1 MSTNTA
7 PRDAVTL
14 SPFGTGVPGARKAL
28 LLLLA
33 INLFNYIDRYILNAL
48 LKPIE
53 TDLLPEN
60 GPTNGTLL
68 GLLVPAFMV
77 TYMVFA
83 PVFGWLSDRMSRWV
97 LIAIGVILW
106 TLASGASGL
115 PGSYV
120 SWFPDTGLRSA
131 VLFGAGWLFWL
142 LVLTRCLVGIGEA
155 AYGPAAPALISDLY
169 PVKVRG
175 QVLSLFYAAIP
186 VGGALGYVWGGAIGW
201 PDAFYW
207 VIPPGLVLGVACLLM
222 RDPPRGQTDVQDP
235 SLVGHKTSTPTRS
248 SPRGQTGVQDPS
260 RVSDH
265 PPASPANQVRG
276 QTDVHN
282 PFRVRRAGLKDYLW
296 LLHNRSYLLATL
308 GYTAATFAVGGIA
321 AWMPYYLED
330 YRGEPRDQANYY
342 FGMITVVAGLTAT
355 ILGGIAGDRLRD
367 RFPGSY
373 FLVSAG
379 GMLVGFPLFLAVLVT
394 PLPWAWVLIFLACF
408 CLFFNT
414 GPVNTILANVTHP
427 ALRAPGFALNILIIH
442 AFGDAIS
449 PLVIG
454 AIADWLHDGTRKNL
468 NAGFLAV
475 SGMILLSAVFWF
487 AGAPFLDRDTKMAP
501 TSLPD

>member
-1 MSTNTA
+1 MSTNGS
-7 PRDAVTL
+7 PHDAARL
-14 SPFGTGVPGARKAL
+14 SPFGSGVPGARKAL
-28 LLLLA
+28 VLLLA

-53 TDLLPEN
+53 TDLLPAN

-77 TYMVFA
+77 TYMLFA

-97 LIAIGVILW
+97 LIAIGVIVW
-106 TLASGASGL
+106 SLASGASGL

-120 SWFPDTGLRSA
+120 RWFPDTPLRDA
-131 VLFGAGWLFWL
+131 VFFGAGWLFWL
-142 LVLTRCLVGIGEA
+142 LVLTRCLVGVGEA

-186 VGGALGYVWGGAIGW
+186 VGGALGYAWGGALGW

-207 VIPPGLVLGVACLLM
+207 VIPPGLLLGVLCLRM
-222 RDPPRGQTDVQDP
+222 PEPARGQTDVPDP
-235 SLVGHKTSTPTRS
+235 S
-248 SPRGQTGVQDPS
+248 
-260 RVSDH
+260 
-265 PPASPANQVRG
+265 
-276 QTDVHN
+276 
-282 PFRVRRAGLKDYLW
+282 RVRRAGLKDYLW
-296 LLHNRSYLLATL
+296 LLHNRSYVLATL

-330 YRGEPRDQANYY
+330 YRGQPRDRANYY
-342 FGMITVVAGLTAT
+342 FSVITVVAGLTAT
-355 ILGGIAGDRLRD
+355 VLGGIAGDRLRG

-427 ALRAPGFALNILIIH
+427 ALRAQAFALNILVIH

-454 AIADWLHDGTRKNL
+454 AIADWLRDGARKNL

-475 SGMILLSAVFWF
+475 SGMILLSAVFWA
-487 AGAPFLDRDTKMAP
+487 AGTPFLARDTALAP
-501 TSLPD
+501 KRLGPDPAGGPAQAP